1 MSSEKSLTPQ
11 IRFKGFTEAWEQ
23 RKLED
28 LFAYGGSGGTPS
40 SNNRNYYNGNI
51 PFLNISDL
59 KERNIRF
66 TEKQITTLGLH
77 NSAAWIVPAG
87 SISLAMYASVGKV
100 GIICNDTATSQ
111 AFYNMVVQDIH
122 IRNFLYTRLEKADT
136 CNEWEPYISTGTQ
149 RNLNAEKVRNFKINI
164 PSKQEMNQIGS
175 IFEILDSLITLH
187 QRKLDALKKIKSAL
201 LEKMF
206 PKDGS
211 NIPEIR
217 FTGFTEA
224 WEQRKLGELMEV
236 TSVRRVHQD
245 EWTTQG
251 VRFLRARDLVAYANN
266 TEIELPLYISKE
278 LYEKYTAQSGKVE
291 IGDLLVTGVGTIGV
305 PWLVETPSPVYFKDG
320 NIIWFKNKNA
330 INGKYF
336 YYAFTSA
343 SIQKFIKESAGTGTV
358 GTYTIDTGK
367 KTPIYIP
374 STFEQHKI
382 ASAMKRFDSLITLHQ
397 RKLDALKKIKSALL
411 EKMFV

>member
-1 MSSEKSLTPQ
+1 MLQYEQPQKYIVVSSEYDDSFDIPVLTAGQ
-11 IRFKGFTEAWEQ
+11 SFVLGWTNEKTGIKKA
-23 RKLED
+23 
-28 LFAYGGSGGTPS
+28 S
-40 SNNRNYYNGNI
+40 SEN
-51 PFLNISDL
+51 P
-59 KERNIRF
+59 
-66 TEKQITTLGLH
+66 
-77 NSAAWIVPAG
+77 V
-87 SISLAMYASVGKV
+87 
-100 GIICNDTATSQ
+100 IIFDDFVTSSHYVD
-111 AFYNMVVQDIH
+111 F
-122 IRNFLYTRLEKADT
+122 
-136 CNEWEPYISTGTQ
+136 P
-149 RNLNAEKVRNFKINI
+149 FKIKSSAMKLLSSTNSTI
-164 PSKQEMNQIGS
+164 DIDFSFNLLNQINYVPISHMRHWISMFAQFNVYAPRANEQIKIGQM
-175 IFEILDSLITLH
+175 FKKLDSLITLH

-245 EWTTQG
+245 DWTTQG

-278 LYEKYTAQSGKVE
+278 LYEKYTTQSGKVE

-336 YYAFTSA
+336 YYAFTST

>member
-11 IRFKGFTEAWEQ
+11 IRFK
-23 RKLED
+23 
-28 LFAYGGSGGTPS
+28 
-40 SNNRNYYNGNI
+40 
-51 PFLNISDL
+51 
-59 KERNIRF
+59 
-66 TEKQITTLGLH
+66 
-77 NSAAWIVPAG
+77 
-87 SISLAMYASVGKV
+87 
-100 GIICNDTATSQ
+100 
-111 AFYNMVVQDIH
+111 
-122 IRNFLYTRLEKADT
+122 
-136 CNEWEPYISTGTQ
+136 
-149 RNLNAEKVRNFKINI
+149 
-164 PSKQEMNQIGS
+164 
-175 IFEILDSLITLH
+175 
-187 QRKLDALKKIKSAL
+187 
-201 LEKMF
+201 
-206 PKDGS
+206 
-211 NIPEIR
+211 
-217 FTGFTEA
+217 GFTEA

-266 TEIELPLYISKE
+266 IEIELPLYISKE

-330 INGKYF
+330 IYGKYF

-343 SIQKFIKESAGTGTV
+343 FIQNFIKESAGTGTV

-411 EKMFV
+411 EKMFPKDGSNIPEIRFAGYTETWEQRKLSDVAEIIGGGTPDTNNPSYWDGDIDWYSPAELGEQIYTTGSRRRITKEGYKNSSAKLLPANKTILFTSRAGIGTTAILCRSACTNQGFQSLVISDNTDLYFIYSMSSRIKDFAISKASGSTFLEISGKQLATMSLFLPQLNEQRKIGRYFKSLDNLITLHQRKLDALKKIKSALLEKMFV